1 MGKIW
6 RMYQRSHV
14 QNRAYVNKSRHMN
27 VRDVGQLSSPELPMK
42 EFIFSKD
49 IVIQDATLLQN
60 KHLRHFFKKVS
71 QHGNTYF
78 N

>member
-1 MGKIW
+1 
-6 RMYQRSHV
+6 
-14 QNRAYVNKSRHMN
+14 MN
-27 VRDVGQLSSPELPMK
+27 VRDVRQLSSPELPMK